1 VSAEQPDW
9 TAPGCHPVAAGVHR
23 IPLPMPQDGLRAI
36 NVYVLEGPDGLALID
51 AGWRVSGNLE
61 LLDDSLHQVGRSV
74 ADVREVYVTHVHRDH
89 YTLGPELR
97 RVTGAR
103 LHLGED
109 ERHGVRLIQELGSN
123 QPSASFRELRRAG
136 APGLVEE
143 IAALVADEPWDL
155 RDWEAPD
162 DWLRPGPV
170 KIAGH
175 PMEAVAVPGH
185 TKGHLVFHDVE
196 RGHMFTGDHV
206 LPRISP
212 SIGFELGEWE
222 LPLGR
227 YLESLRLLLTGAD
240 ATMLPAHGRPGGS
253 VHARVRELLAHH
265 DARLCATRGRLV
277 DGPRTGLEVARELT
291 WTRRER
297 AFGALDTFNQMIAVC
312 ETMAHLDVLADRGVV
327 VVSYVDG
334 VACFR
339 VP

>member
-1 VSAEQPDW
+1 
-9 TAPGCHPVAAGVHR
+9 
-23 IPLPMPQDGLRAI
+23 MPQDGLRAI
-36 NVYVLEGPDGLALID
+36 NVYVLEGPDGLALIN

-162 DWLRPGPV
+162 DW
-170 KIAGH
+170 
-175 PMEAVAVPGH
+175 
-185 TKGHLVFHDVE
+185 
-196 RGHMFTGDHV
+196 
-206 LPRISP
+206 
-212 SIGFELGEWE
+212 
-222 LPLGR
+222 
-227 YLESLRLLLTGAD
+227 
-240 ATMLPAHGRPGGS
+240 
-253 VHARVRELLAHH
+253 
-265 DARLCATRGRLV
+265 
-277 DGPRTGLEVARELT
+277 
-291 WTRRER
+291 
-297 AFGALDTFNQMIAVC
+297 
-312 ETMAHLDVLADRGVV
+312 
-327 VVSYVDG
+327 
-334 VACFR
+334 
-339 VP
+339 